1 MNKIRI
7 YIINILIFTGGGI
20 VEKYII
26 NGGKSLFGELAII
39 GAKNAVLPILA
50 ATVINGG
57 QNTISN
63 IPRLKDVE
71 VMVNI
76 LTSLGAKIQDSGE
89 TLSIDTSTIDNVS
102 LPEELVREM
111 RSSIIFMGALLAR
124 FGEAVLSYPGG
135 CEIGP
140 RPIDLHLKSLRQMG
154 ATIEES
160 HGFLHCKTKGLKG
173 CDIQLDYPS
182 VGATEN
188 IILAAVT
195 AEGITTIRN
204 AAREPEIIDLQDYL
218 NKAGCR
224 VKGAG
229 TSIITIEGV
238 KELFSCEHIII
249 PDRIVAGTFMVAAAI
264 TKGEVV
270 LKNIVVDHLQS
281 IIAKLKETG
290 TTTIIDK
297 KDIKIIGPNKL
308 SPIEMLQTLPFP
320 GFPTDMQAQFMALL
334 SIAGGTSIINE
345 TVFENRFKHAEEL
358 TRMGANIKTFGNVA
372 VVKGVSGLTGAKV
385 FAKDLRGG
393 AALVLSG
400 LAAQGVTE
408 VENVYHINRG
418 YENLYLNLQKLGAS
432 IISV

>member
-1 MNKIRI
+1 M
-7 YIINILIFTGGGI
+7 
-20 VEKYII
+20 EKYII
-26 NGGKSLFGELAII
+26 NGGRQLFGELPII

-50 ATVINGG
+50 ATVING
-57 QNTISN
+57 NTNIISN
-63 IPRLKDVE
+63 IPKLKDVE
-71 VMVNI
+71 IMVQI
-76 LTSLGAKIQDSGE
+76 LRSLGAKVEIKDD
-89 TLSIDTSTIDNVS
+89 LMSIDTSTINNVS

-154 ATIEES
+154 AEIEES
-160 HGFLHCKTKGLKG
+160 HGFLYCKTKGLKG

-195 AEGITTIRN
+195 AEGTTIIRN
-204 AAREPEIIDLQDYL
+204 AAREPEIVDLQDYL
-218 NKAGCR
+218 NKIGCR

-229 TSIITIEGV
+229 TSIIVIKGV
-238 KELFSCEHIII
+238 KELKSCEHRII

-264 TKGEVV
+264 TKGEIV
-270 LKNIVVDHLQS
+270 LKNIVVEHLQS

-290 TTTIIDK
+290 TEAIIDN
-297 KDIKIIGPNKL
+297 KDIKIIGPEKIT
-308 SPIEMLQTLPFP
+308 PIEMLQTLPFP

-334 SIAGGTSIINE
+334 SIADGTSIINE

-372 VVKGVSGLTGAKV
+372 VIKKADKLTGAKV
-385 FAKDLRGG
+385 YAKDLRGG

-400 LAAQGVTE
+400 LAAEGVTE

-418 YENLYLNLQKLGAS
+418 YECLYESLNNLGAN
-432 IISV
+432 IISI